1 MEYHLRLVSKLN
13 INTYRNN
20 MNISK
25 TVYDVS
31 YKVTIISQKNL
42 ATMDQNKLINENT
55 ESKLFPVMIV
65 L

>member
-1 MEYHLRLVSKLN
+1 
-13 INTYRNN
+13 